1 MTKARDLANIISGG
15 FTVDDIPNIPAS
27 KITSGT
33 FADDRLPSTAL
44 NSNVDLT
51 NLSASNLTSGT
62 IPTARITALPSGVGG
77 KILQVVHGTSSTEFT
92 ETSPID
98 STTYYPS
105 SNKISLTITPTST
118 SSKIIINAIAS
129 LRMKKDNQTGDMGI
143 ALVIKE
149 SISSGSTTE
158 LYPTSNAYDS
168 GMYITGNVP
177 NAFMRYRHN
186 EVVYRTPSTT
196 NAITYEVGMF
206 AYASNLDYID
216 LMQGNSRGE
225 ITAYEVQG

>member
-1 MTKARDLANIISGG
+1 MALTRLGN
-15 FTVDDIPNIPAS
+15 NQ
-27 KITSGT
+27 ITSSL
-33 FADDRLPSTAL
+33 LPTGS
-44 NSNVDLT
+44 V
-51 NLSASNLTSGT
+51 
-62 IPTARITALPSGVGG
+62 
-77 KILQVVHGTSSTEFT
+77 LQVVQGSSTTEFT
-92 ETSPID
+92 ETSPTD

-129 LRMKKDNQTGDMGI
+129 LRLAKDNQTGDMGI

-149 SISSGSTTE
+149 SISGGSTTE

-168 GMYITGNVP
+168 GMYMSNQPANT
-177 NAFMRYRHN
+177 FMRYRHN

-196 NAITYEVGMF
+196 SAITYEVGVF
-206 AYASNLDYID
+206 AYASNLNYIN
-216 LMQGNSRGE
+216 LNQGGTRGE